1 MFFSGVIH
9 SFSHFLMFFGGS
21 MSWTLAIGQLM
32 TRERKFFNYMFAVF
46 LFSVGACQL
55 YSVLVVTDTLVVYHY
70 LGFLHLPFLCISG
83 PAFYFCFKSV
93 FWRDFVIRKRY
104 ALHSVPLLV
113 VILLIIPLITA
124 DVSTKVEVL
133 RYPASFHSGNYMR
146 TYYSAVVTLI
156 LVVGMVYLLAF
167 MKECSFLLS
176 IRYLRE
182 NNVPT
187 ILIVVMALLC
197 ASGLLY
203 VISIIMNNFVADER
217 IFYHAFIEALS
228 LLLLVTV
235 VLIYWMSTGEVDYF
249 RALRTQEEKRRYEKS
264 RIKNLDIPAI
274 LPRLVHLMVEEKIF
288 RDEEISLNKLSG
300 QLGIEPYQ
308 LSEMINEKFSMNFSS
323 YINGYRIE
331 EAKRML
337 VDEKDRTIFSI
348 AYAAGF
354 NSPAP
359 FYEWFQKLTG
369 VSPAKYRKKASS
381 RD

>member
-1 MFFSGVIH
+1 M
-9 SFSHFLMFFGGS
+9 
-21 MSWTLAIGQLM
+21 
-32 TRERKFFNYMFAVF
+32 
-46 LFSVGACQL
+46 
-55 YSVLVVTDTLVVYHY
+55 
-70 LGFLHLPFLCISG
+70 
-83 PAFYFCFKSV
+83 
-93 FWRDFVIRKRY
+93 IRKRY
-104 ALHSVPLLV
+104 ALHSVPMLV
-113 VILLIIPLITA
+113 VILLIIPLVTA
-124 DVSTKVEVL
+124 DVNIKVEVL
-133 RYPASFHSGNYMR
+133 RFPASFHSGVYMS

-156 LVVGMVYLLAF
+156 LVIGMVYLMAF

-176 IRYLRE
+176 IKYLRE

-187 ILIVVMALLC
+187 ILIVVMVLLC

-203 VISIIMNNFVADER
+203 VISIIMNNFVDDER
-217 IFYHAFIEALS
+217 IVYHAFIEVLS

-249 RALRTQEEKRRYEKS
+249 RALRTQEEKHRYEKS
-264 RIKNLDIPAI
+264 RIKNLDIQAI
-274 LPRLVHLMVEEKIF
+274 LPRLVHLMVEEKMF

-300 QLGIEPYQ
+300 HLGIEPYQ

-348 AYAAGF
+348 AYAVGF